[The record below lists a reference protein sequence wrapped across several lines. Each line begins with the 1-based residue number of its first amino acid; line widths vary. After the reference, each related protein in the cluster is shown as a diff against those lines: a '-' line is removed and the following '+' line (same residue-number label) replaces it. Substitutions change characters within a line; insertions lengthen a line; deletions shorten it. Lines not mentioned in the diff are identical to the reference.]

1 MEGGPSVITDLQE
14 AFRLHY
20 TFQRIASVLFGFPGK
35 GNWKSILIS
44 IARAHSLSQ
53 LVPSVVF
60 GFPAK
65 GLPAQHC
72 ELN

>member
-1 MEGGPSVITDLQE
+1 MGVVMRMSDFFLDPPLVTTDLQG

-20 TFQRIASVLFGFPGK
+20 TCQRIASVLFGFSGK
-35 GNWKSILIS
+35 VNWTSILI
-44 IARAHSLSQ
+44 
-53 LVPSVVF
+53 VVF